1 MTIVLTWL
9 LLAGVLALVAT
20 GCGLV
25 VEQLSGFRLPGALVP
40 PVGLAVVFACGD
52 LTTMYDAT
60 AELTTPLVVTLA
72 VAGLGLSFPWTGRRV
87 DAWAVVSAIGAYGV
101 YSLPI
106 LLTGTATFAGYLTLD
121 DTATWLALADHVMEH
136 GRTVSSLAPS
146 TYQQVLADYLAT
158 SGYPVGT
165 FTILGVGSDLTGQD
179 VAWLFQPTIAFFGA
193 MLALAIYAATADLI
207 ASRAFRA
214 VVALLASQP
223 ALLFAYAFWS
233 GVKELAATAMVALL
247 CALLATTS
255 EHWRGIRGVVPVAVA
270 VAAILAI
277 LSPAGG
283 IWLVVPAL
291 VVVVL
296 ALRGGPISF
305 ARTTVVFVALIA
317 LLSVP
322 TLAIARTFV
331 GGASSAPVTQNSEVA
346 RLGHPLSTLQV
357 FGIWPATDFR
367 TSLHDPV
374 ATYVLIAVLVLCGVF
389 GLVLALR
396 MRAWSLPL
404 FLATALGGVL
414 LAFGLER
421 LGLSSPW
428 LNAKAMAEASPAIV
442 AIGVAGA
449 LALFERGRRV
459 EGSVACAA
467 IAVGV
472 LWSNALAYSNV
483 WLAPRAQLV
492 ELESIGERY
501 AGAGPTLITE
511 HQPYGARHFLRAMD
525 PEAASERR
533 RRVVPL
539 RGGGSLED
547 GDSADLDSFQ
557 LEAILVYKT
566 LVQRTSPVASRP
578 PSIYRLLEQGRWY
591 DVWQRDDDQPELI
604 EHLSLGSPLD
614 PAAVPSC
621 GEVLRL
627 AERARRAGGVL
638 ATVSRPGAP
647 IVLDVTQGSAPA
659 RWKHDPDLPGTLV
672 PHGGGTLRF
681 EVTVPTG
688 GRYDLWL
695 GGSFRR
701 TATVHVDGQ
710 PVGSV
715 THLLNND
722 EQFTPLGAR
731 QMVRGSHT
739 VELDYGGSRLAPGAG
754 GLPFA
759 LGPLVLSTTTSDLP
773 ITYVQPG
780 DASSLCGKRLDW
792 VEAMGARS

>member
-1 MTIVLTWL
+1 M
-9 LLAGVLALVAT
+9 
-20 GCGLV
+20 
-25 VEQLSGFRLPGALVP
+25 
-40 PVGLAVVFACGD
+40 
-52 LTTMYDAT
+52 
-60 AELTTPLVVTLA
+60 
-72 VAGLGLSFPWTGRRV
+72 
-87 DAWAVVSAIGAYGV
+87 
-101 YSLPI
+101 
-106 LLTGTATFAGYLTLD
+106 
-121 DTATWLALADHVMEH
+121 
-136 GRTVSSLAPS
+136 
-146 TYQQVLADYLAT
+146 
-158 SGYPVGT
+158 
-165 FTILGVGSDLTGQD
+165 
-179 VAWLFQPTIAFFGA
+179 
-193 MLALAIYAATADLI
+193 
-207 ASRAFRA
+207 
-214 VVALLASQP
+214 
-223 ALLFAYAFWS
+223 
-233 GVKELAATAMVALL
+233 
-247 CALLATTS
+247 
-255 EHWRGIRGVVPVAVA
+255 VPVALA

-291 VVVVL
+291 VVVVF
-296 ALRGGPISF
+296 ALRGGPITF
-305 ARTTVVFVALIA
+305 ARTMVAFVALIA

-331 GGASSAPVTQNSEVA
+331 GGASSAPVTQSSEVA

-357 FGIWPATDFR
+357 LGIWPATDFR

-374 ATYVLIAVLVLCGVF
+374 ATYVLMAVLVLCGVF

-459 EGSVACAA
+459 EGSVACTA

-472 LWSNALAYSNV
+472 LWSNGLAYSNV
-483 WLAPRAQLV
+483 WLASRAQLV

-578 PSIYRLLEQGRWY
+578 PSTYRLARAGALVR
-591 DVWQRDDDQPELI
+591 
-604 EHLSLGSPLD
+604 
-614 PAAVPSC
+614 
-621 GEVLRL
+621 RL
-627 AERARRAGGVL
+627 AERRRPARAHRAPEPGQPTRPCRRTELRRGASARGARAAGGRRSGDCFSARCADRPGRDAGIGAREVEARSRPAGDAGSARRRDA
-638 ATVSRPGAP
+638 
-647 IVLDVTQGSAPA
+647 
-659 RWKHDPDLPGTLV
+659 
-672 PHGGGTLRF
+672 
-681 EVTVPTG
+681 
-688 GRYDLWL
+688 
-695 GGSFRR
+695 
-701 TATVHVDGQ
+701 
-710 PVGSV
+710 
-715 THLLNND
+715 
-722 EQFTPLGAR
+722 
-731 QMVRGSHT
+731 
-739 VELDYGGSRLAPGAG
+739 
-754 GLPFA
+754 A
-759 LGPLVLSTTTSDLP
+759 L
-773 ITYVQPG
+773 
-780 DASSLCGKRLDW
+780 
-792 VEAMGARS
+792 